1 MAKASFNFAAH
12 LSEYKAPGLLFLC
25 THFGVFLFCFFPSV
39 SILLNHLFSSFFS
52 SNCTIQFVSEIVSLS
67 NSLGANFE
75 QSKLLLKTKVANADK
90 LLCPFHIN
98 SCYKDCRS
106 MTCDSSFLV
115 PIFFS
120 NYSPNIFYNYSETS
134 ILVHFLLQDNH
145 YIKTYVFYNQIQITQ

>member
-1 MAKASFNFAAH
+1 MSFMWPKPVLTLQLICQSTKHQDSCFYAH
-12 LSEYKAPGLLFLC
+12 ILGF
-25 THFGVFLFCFFPSV
+25 FCFVFFPSV

-115 PIFFS
+115 PIFF
-120 NYSPNIFYNYSETS
+120 PIIPQTFFIT
-134 ILVHFLLQDNH
+134 IQKHPFLR
-145 YIKTYVFYNQIQITQ
+145 ISCCRIITI

>member
-1 MAKASFNFAAH
+1 MSFMWPKPVLTLQLICQSTKHQDSCFYAH
-12 LSEYKAPGLLFLC
+12 ILGF
-25 THFGVFLFCFFPSV
+25 FLFCFFPSV

-115 PIFFS
+115 PIFF
-120 NYSPNIFYNYSETS
+120 PIIPQTFFIT
-134 ILVHFLLQDNH
+134 IQKHPFLR
-145 YIKTYVFYNQIQITQ
+145 ISCCRIITI

>member
-25 THFGVFLFCFFPSV
+25 THFGVVLFCFFPSV

-115 PIFFS
+115 PIFF
-120 NYSPNIFYNYSETS
+120 PIIPQTFFIT
-134 ILVHFLLQDNH
+134 IQKHPFLC
-145 YIKTYVFYNQIQITQ
+145 ISCCRIITI

>member
-1 MAKASFNFAAH
+1 MHTFWVS
-12 LSEYKAPGLLFLC
+12 
-25 THFGVFLFCFFPSV
+25 FGVFSSV

-67 NSLGANFE
+67 NSMGANFE

-115 PIFFS
+115 PIFF
-120 NYSPNIFYNYSETS
+120 PIIPQTFFIT
-134 ILVHFLLQDNH
+134 IQKHPFLLQDNH
-145 YIKTYVFYNQIQITQ
+145 YIKSNVYYNQIQITQ

>member
-39 SILLNHLFSSFFS
+39 SILLNHLFS

-115 PIFFS
+115 PIFF
-120 NYSPNIFYNYSETS
+120 PIIPQTFFIT
-134 ILVHFLLQDNH
+134 IQKHPFLR
-145 YIKTYVFYNQIQITQ
+145 ISCCRIITI

>member
-1 MAKASFNFAAH
+1 MSFMWPKPVLTLQLICQSTKDLDSCFYAH
-12 LSEYKAPGLLFLC
+12 
-25 THFGVFLFCFFPSV
+25 TFCFFVFFSV
-39 SILLNHLFSSFFS
+39 PILLNHLFSSFLS

-115 PIFFS
+115 PIFS
-120 NYSPNIFYNYSETS
+120 NYSPNIFIT
-134 ILVHFLLQDNH
+134 IQKRPFLH
-145 YIKTYVFYNQIQITQ
+145 ISCYRIITI